1 MAILDIRDYIDE
13 ANKQL
18 NDTNNYEQLDF
29 DPTELHTEK
38 IKSEINNFKN
48 ENVLAL
54 EIANSLL
61 EEKIKTPEFHLPKIH
76 KANNPGRPV
85 ISSINCH
92 TSRISEF
99 VDYYLQP
106 EVKKLKSYVKD
117 TTDFIKKIE
126 AIDHVSDDSYLVS
139 LDVRSLYTNIPHK
152 EGIEAVKQK
161 LKKSKPS
168 ISIKVILT
176 FLKLILTLN
185 NFVFNGINYRQK
197 KVYAMGSYPNI
208 FMGWF
213 EEKFIFPLLTN
224 FSNFNLRFVDDIF
237 LIWNG
242 TKTEFDDFF

>member
-1 MAILDIRDYIDE
+1 MTL
-13 ANKQL
+13 K
-18 NDTNNYEQLDF
+18 T
-29 DPTELHTEK
+29 
-38 IKSEINNFKN
+38 
-48 ENVLAL
+48 V
-54 EIANSLL
+54 NSLL
-61 EEKIKTPEFHLPKIH
+61 EEKIKTSEFHLLPKIH
-76 KANNPGRPV
+76 KSNNLGRPA

-99 VDYYLQP
+99 VDYYLQT
-106 EVKKLKSYVKD
+106 EVKKLKYYVED

-168 ISIKVILT
+168 INIKVILT

-185 NFVFNGINYRQK
+185 NFVFNGINYLQK
-197 KVYAMGSYPNI
+197 KGCAMGTKCAPSYANI

-224 FSNFNLRFVDDIF
+224 LSDFYLRFIDDIF